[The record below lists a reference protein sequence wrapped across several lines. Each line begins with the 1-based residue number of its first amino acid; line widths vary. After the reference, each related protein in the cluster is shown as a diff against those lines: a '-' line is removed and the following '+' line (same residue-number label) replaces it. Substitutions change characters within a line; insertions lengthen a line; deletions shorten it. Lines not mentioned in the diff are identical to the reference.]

1 MSTDRIWL
9 ITGASTG
16 FGRRLAELVLKNG
29 EKVVA
34 TARRPSAL
42 DDLVTKYPADR
53 LLVLKVDVSIAQDIV
68 DAFAA
73 TKEKF
78 GRLDVVV
85 NNAAYAAMGEL
96 ESVSEEEGRAMF
108 DTNFWGA
115 VRVSR
120 EAVKFFREVNPPGVG
135 GRLLQISS
143 ITGIIGGAGMAY
155 YAASKH
161 ALEGVSECLAAELD
175 PAWNIKV
182 TIVEPA
188 SFHTEGQAKT
198 VWAPPHPAYS
208 NPELPASRM
217 RNGWSAYTP
226 AGDANKAVEVLYK
239 LASLPD
245 PPLHFV
251 LGENAILYVRKK
263 LAELAADTDKYE
275 SWSQNLKKDT

>member
-1 MSTDRIWL
+1 MSSPPPLVLDIVAEL
-9 ITGASTG
+9 VHAIVTGASTG

-96 ESVSEEEGRAMF
+96 EAVPEEEGRAMF

-161 ALEGVSECLAAELD
+161 GMRPMERQK
-175 PAWNIKV
+175 WN
-182 TIVEPA
+182 
-188 SFHTEGQAKT
+188 
-198 VWAPPHPAYS
+198 
-208 NPELPASRM
+208 R
-217 RNGWSAYTP
+217 
-226 AGDANKAVEVLYK
+226 D
-239 LASLPD
+239 
-245 PPLHFV
+245 
-251 LGENAILYVRKK
+251 
-263 LAELAADTDKYE
+263 
-275 SWSQNLKKDT
+275 